1 MERELLLLGLLRSQD
16 MHGYQLHEAID
27 SHLGMGVQLTKPT
40 AYRLLSHVAEDGWVI
55 FREEQEGNRPPRR
68 VYGITPEGEVAFQRL
83 LRENLANYQPS
94 DFTCHIGLAFLDELA
109 PEEALPLLHKRHAGM
124 EELLEST
131 RAHGKHPGSL
141 QLMLDRQVHLLA
153 AELEWLDS
161 VITEL
166 REAQD
171 ETSLQRGDGKT
182 DGERDE
188 LH

>member
-40 AYRLLSHVAEDGWVI
+40 AYRLLSNMAEDGWVT

-68 VYGITPEGEVAFQRL
+68 VYAITPKGEVAFQRL
-83 LRENLANYQPS
+83 LRENLVNYEPS

-109 PEEALPLLHKRHAGM
+109 PEEAVPLLHSRRAGM

-131 RAHGKHPGSL
+131 RAHGEHPGSL
-141 QLMLDRQVHLLA
+141 QLMLERQVHLLA
-153 AELEWLDS
+153 AELDWLDT
-161 VITEL
+161 VIA
-166 REAQD
+166 RQHDAQD
-171 ETSLQRGDGKT
+171 QTNMQGGT
-182 DGERDE
+182 GA
-188 LH
+188 

>member
-40 AYRLLSHVAEDGWVI
+40 AYRLLSNVAEEGWVT

-68 VYGITPEGEVAFQRL
+68 VYAIAPQGEVAFQRL

-94 DFTCHIGLAFLDELA
+94 DFTCQIGVAFLDELSVT
-109 PEEALPLLHKRHAGM
+109 EAVPLLHRRRAGM

-131 RAHGKHPGSL
+131 RAHCEHPGSL
-141 QLMLDRQVHLLA
+141 QLMLEHQVHLIG

-161 VITEL
+161 VIARL
-166 REAQD
+166 QKAQD
-171 ETSLQRGDGKT
+171 ETSA
-182 DGERDE
+182 
-188 LH
+188 

>member
-40 AYRLLSHVAEDGWVI
+40 AYRLLSNMAEDGWVT

-68 VYGITPEGEVAFQRL
+68 VYAITPQGEVAFQRL

-94 DFTCHIGLAFLDELA
+94 DFTCHIGLAFLDELSA
-109 PEEALPLLHKRHAGM
+109 EEGLHLLHKRRTDM

-131 RAHGKHPGSL
+131 QTHGEHPGSL
-141 QLMLDRQVHLLA
+141 QLMLERQVHLLA
-153 AELEWLDS
+153 AELEWLDT
-161 VITEL
+161 VIAQL
-166 REAQD
+166 QNAQD
-171 ETSLQRGDGKT
+171 ETGVQGGS
-182 DGERDE
+182 EA
-188 LH
+188 

>member
-40 AYRLLSHVAEDGWVI
+40 AYRLLSNMADDGWAT

-68 VYGITPEGEVAFQRL
+68 VYAITPKGEGAFQRL
-83 LRENLANYQPS
+83 LRENLVNYESS

-109 PEEALPLLHKRHAGM
+109 PEEALPLLQKRHIGM

-131 RAHGKHPGSL
+131 RAHCEHPGSL
-141 QLMLDRQVHLLA
+141 QLMLERQVHLLA
-153 AELEWLDS
+153 AELEWLDT
-161 VITEL
+161 VIARL
-166 REAQD
+166 RNAQD
-171 ETSLQRGDGKT
+171 ETSV
-182 DGERDE
+182 
-188 LH
+188 

>member
-40 AYRLLSHVAEDGWVI
+40 AYRLLSNMAEDGWVT

-68 VYGITPEGEVAFQRL
+68 VYAITPKGEVAFQRL
-83 LRENLANYQPS
+83 LRENLVNYEPS

-109 PEEALPLLHKRHAGM
+109 PEEALPLLHSRRAGM

-131 RAHGKHPGSL
+131 RAHGEHPGSL
-141 QLMLDRQVHLLA
+141 QLMLERQVHLLT
-153 AELEWLDS
+153 AELDWLDT
-161 VITEL
+161 VIA
-166 REAQD
+166 RQHDAQD
-171 ETSLQRGDGKT
+171 QTNMQGGN
-182 DGERDE
+182 GA
-188 LH
+188 